1 MVLRE
6 KSCPKCKGDLWLDVD
21 EYGWYEQC
29 IMCGYLCSLEGLRY
43 VCGAETAVV
52 TQQCGPKLYP
62 FHSVIETLKQAMRA
76 KMEEAREY
84 IVAELSHGAL
94 ERRQLRLR
102 MIGRGILKYTF
113 DAALKELKDAGVVIA
128 VATGKSKRKKLVLT
142 AESI

>member
-29 IMCGYLCSLEGLRY
+29 IMCGYLCSLEGLSY
-43 VCGAETAVV
+43 VCGAETVV
-52 TQQCGPKLYP
+52 LTQQSGPKFYP

-84 IVAELSHGAL
+84 IVAELSQGAL

-102 MIGRGILKYTF
+102 MLTRGIIKYTF

-128 VATGKSKRKKLVLT
+128 VATGKGKRKKLVLT
-142 AESI
+142 AGNA